1 MISAMI
7 GPKSSFNPWSRF
19 TLLLSL
25 LAFVGGAFSL
35 ATAQT
40 ENILHRFNP
49 TTTDGYNSGNGLVGD
64 KAGNLYG
71 VTVQGGTLGLGTV
84 FELSPPLPGAGAWVE
99 TILHEFAGNTDGAGP
114 LAALA
119 MDKNGNLFGT
129 TLFGGGVNSNGTA
142 FELSPP
148 TVLGGSWTYT
158 VIASFDSGVVALNPS
173 GQLTIDAAGNL
184 YGFSGG
190 GNNSF
195 TNCGGNCG
203 NIFELQP
210 PAVLGGAW
218 TASSIYEF
226 NGGTTD
232 GFGPSGLIVGPG
244 GLLYGTTGEGGP
256 QDFGTFFKLTQASG
270 GAWTEKILYEFTS
283 ANGAPFGGLL
293 PGPKGS
299 YFGTSEGPASL
310 GTVFE
315 LFPPSGGTGW
325 TASTLYNFTGG
336 LDGSSPFGVISD
348 RSGNLYGVNI
358 NGGIQNPGNCLGG
371 GCGTVYKLSPPTV
384 LGGTWTET
392 TLHDFAGGNSDGGN
406 PKGPLVLRKGLLFGV
421 TSYGG
426 TKYSGGTVFRVT
438 P

>member
-1 MISAMI
+1 
-7 GPKSSFNPWSRF
+7 
-19 TLLLSL
+19 
-25 LAFVGGAFSL
+25 
-35 ATAQT
+35 
-40 ENILHRFNP
+40 
-49 TTTDGYNSGNGLVGD
+49 
-64 KAGNLYG
+64 
-71 VTVQGGTLGLGTV
+71 
-84 FELSPPLPGAGAWVE
+84 
-99 TILHEFAGNTDGAGP
+99 
-114 LAALA
+114 

-173 GQLTIDAAGNL
+173 GHAAGNL

-283 ANGAPFGGLL
+283 ANGAPFGGCSRGRKVATSGHRKVPRASALSSNCFRRL
-293 PGPKGS
+293 AVRGGP
-299 YFGTSEGPASL
+299 
-310 GTVFE
+310 
-315 LFPPSGGTGW
+315 
-325 TASTLYNFTGG
+325 
-336 LDGSSPFGVISD
+336 
-348 RSGNLYGVNI
+348 
-358 NGGIQNPGNCLGG
+358 
-371 GCGTVYKLSPPTV
+371 
-384 LGGTWTET
+384 
-392 TLHDFAGGNSDGGN
+392 H
-406 PKGPLVLRKGLLFGV
+406 LLFMTLLEVSMGPP
-421 TSYGG
+421 
-426 TKYSGGTVFRVT
+426 RLA
-438 P
+438 